1 MLKISDFVFQEWI
14 EGDKFVEINV
24 RIWVCKRWRLRIS
37 NADLKIFLI
46 FFKEVSINTL
56 FLGYWLNLRYI
67 RRVLNRR
74 LIEIITVINLNCK
87 SFFMSEYDFIVF
99 IRWTTAKLLEFNK
112 VSLRETNIIS
122 RSRWSNRTTV
132 EFQRM
137 WKVRLNLHF
146 QTKINV
152 I

>member
-1 MLKISDFVFQEWI
+1 MLKISDFVFQERI

-37 NADLKIFLI
+37 NTDLKIFLI
-46 FFKEVSINTL
+46 FFKEVSVNTL
-56 FLGYWLNLRYI
+56 FLCYWLNLRYI

-74 LIEIITVINLNCK
+74 LIEIITVINLNGK
-87 SFFMSEYDFIVF
+87 SFFMSEYGFIVF
-99 IRWTTAKLLEFNK
+99 IRRTTTKLLEFDK

-122 RSRWSNRTTV
+122 RSRWSNRTAV

-146 QTKINV
+146 QTKN
-152 I
+152 